1 MITSI
6 PELEKKFEQYRAE
19 RFPTEAKWM
28 TGNCYQFACILRDWL
43 FNHNVLSLLVY
54 DVIDGHFLVVSELP
68 LNETPSEDGSDVTLY
83 SFLLDYTGVTLLF
96 PGFYMSLG
104 DVFYNDGKHHLVEWE
119 SYVTVDPLHWHR
131 IRRDCCL

>member
-54 DVIDGHFLVVSELP
+54 DLIDGHFLVVSELP
-68 LNETPSEDGSDVTLY
+68 LKEIPSEDDRDATLY

-96 PGFYMSLG
+96 PGFSMSLG
-104 DVFYNDGKHHLVEWE
+104 DVFYKDGKHNLVEWE